1 MDERNGM
8 VEKVSSPESFNALRY
23 HEHGKPIEV
32 LRLEKLSIPP
42 CASGEVTI
50 QMEAAALHPSDIG
63 LIVGSYGTLR
73 PLPTVAGREGVG
85 TICAVG
91 KGVDEKLLGRPVALP
106 FYAGAWQEYMNEKAD
121 QLILLPSLVRR
132 FNCIFSTFLTIEGR
146 RIRLVLRS
154 FNPVLHQLLSN

>member
-8 VEKVSSPESFNALRY
+8 GKEVNSPESFDALRY

-32 LRLEKLSIPP
+32 LRLEKLSISP

-73 PLPTVAGREGVG
+73 SLPTVAGREGVG
-85 TICAVG
+85 TFVRWAGEWMRSC
-91 KGVDEKLLGRPVALP
+91 LGDRWLFPLTPVP
-106 FYAGAWQEYMNEKAD
+106 
-121 QLILLPSLVRR
+121 
-132 FNCIFSTFLTIEGR
+132 GR
-146 RIRLVLRS
+146 
-154 FNPVLHQLLSN
+154 NT